1 MNIQSM
7 TGYGRGVTGNFKVE
21 IRSSNHRNRDIRI
34 NIPSYLYYYE
44 PEIRNMV
51 KEKFQRGRFE
61 IFVPKPEEENL
72 KLKINKSLAKE
83 YYRALVSL
91 KDELSIREDIGINI
105 LASQRDIFSQEEPE
119 IEIPAF
125 HKALEIALEELKKMR
140 IEEGN
145 NLAEDITRRIAFLNR
160 DIAVLEEKRTGF
172 VENAGTMLA
181 DKLKKFLTNISIDE
195 TRLIQETAILV
206 EKSDITEEIIRI
218 KSHLKYTENILAG
231 SDVIGKKLEFLVQ
244 ELHRELNTISS
255 KTADAEISKLVI
267 EMKHELEKIRE
278 QIQNLQ

>member
-7 TGYGRGVTGNFKVE
+7 TGYGRGVTENFKVE

-51 KEKFQRGRFE
+51 KEKFQRGRIE
-61 IFVPKPEEENL
+61 IYVPKPEEESL

-119 IEIPAF
+119 VEIPTF

-160 DIAVLEEKRTGF
+160 DIAILEEKRIGF
-172 VENAGTMLA
+172 VENASTMLA

-195 TRLIQETAILV
+195 TRLIQEAAILV

>member
-44 PEIRNMV
+44 PEIRNMI
-51 KEKFQRGRFE
+51 KEKFQRGRIE
-61 IFVPKPEEENL
+61 ILVPKSEDENL

-91 KDELSIREDIGINI
+91 KNELSIPEDIGINI
-105 LASQRDIFSQEEPE
+105 LALQRDIFSLEEPE
-119 IEIPAF
+119 VEIPTF

-140 IEEGN
+140 LAEGN
-145 NLAEDITRRIAFLNR
+145 NLAEDITRRIAFLNKH
-160 DIAVLEEKRTGF
+160 IAILEEKRIGF
-172 VENAGTMLA
+172 VENARTTLA
-181 DKLKKFLTNISIDE
+181 DKFKKLLANIPIDDA
-195 TRLIQETAILV
+195 RLIQEVAILV
-206 EKSDITEEIIRI
+206 EKSDITEEIVRI
-218 KSHLKYTENILAG
+218 KSHLKYTENILTSG
-231 SDVIGKKLEFLVQ
+231 DVIGKKLEFLVQ
-244 ELHRELNTISS
+244 ELHRELNTIGS

-278 QIQNLQ
+278 QSQNLQ

>member
-1 MNIQSM
+1 M
-7 TGYGRGVTGNFKVE
+7 TGYGRGVTENFKVE

-51 KEKFQRGRFE
+51 KEKFQRGRIE
-61 IFVPKPEEENL
+61 IYVPKPEEESL

-119 IEIPAF
+119 VEIPTF

-160 DIAVLEEKRTGF
+160 DIAILEEKRIGF
-172 VENAGTMLA
+172 VENASTMLA

-195 TRLIQETAILV
+195 TRLIQEAAILV

>member
-7 TGYGRGVTGNFKVE
+7 TGYGRGITGNFKVE

-44 PEIRNMV
+44 PEIRNMI
-51 KEKFQRGRFE
+51 KEKFQRGRIE
-61 IFVPKPEEENL
+61 ILVPKSEDENL

-91 KDELSIREDIGINI
+91 KNELSIREDIGINF
-105 LASQRDIFSQEEPE
+105 LALQRDIFSLEEPE
-119 IEIPAF
+119 VEIPTF

-140 IEEGN
+140 LEEGN

-160 DIAVLEEKRTGF
+160 HIAILEEKRIGF
-172 VENAGTMLA
+172 VENARTALA
-181 DKLKKFLTNISIDE
+181 DKFKKLLSNISIDDA
-195 TRLIQETAILV
+195 RLIQEVAILV
-206 EKSDITEEIIRI
+206 EKSDITEEIVRI

-231 SDVIGKKLEFLVQ
+231 GDVIGKKLEFLVQ
-244 ELHRELNTISS
+244 ELHRELNTIGS
-255 KTADAEISKLVI
+255 KTGDAEISKLVI

-278 QIQNLQ
+278 QSQNLQ

>member
-1 MNIQSM
+1 M
-7 TGYGRGVTGNFKVE
+7 TGYGRGETGNFKVE

-51 KEKFQRGRFE
+51 KEKFQRGRIE
-61 IFVPKPEEENL
+61 ILVPKSEDENL

-91 KDELSIREDIGINI
+91 KDELSIREEIGINI
-105 LASQRDIFSQEEPE
+105 LALQRDIFSLEEPE
-119 IEIPAF
+119 VEIPTF

-140 IEEGN
+140 VDEGN
-145 NLAEDITRRIAFLNR
+145 NLVEDIVKRIAFLNR
-160 DIAVLEEKRTGF
+160 HIAILEEKRIGF
-172 VENAGTMLA
+172 VENARTTLA
-181 DKLKKFLTNISIDE
+181 DKLKKLIANISIDD
-195 TRLIQETAILV
+195 TRLIQEVAILV
-206 EKSDITEEIIRI
+206 EKSDITEEIVRI
-218 KSHLKYTENILAG
+218 KSHLKYTENILAS

-244 ELHRELNTISS
+244 ELHRELNTIGS

-278 QIQNLQ
+278 QTQNLQ